1 MNQRK
6 VGALFSYINMAL
18 HILIG
23 LVYVPLLL
31 HYLSVEEY
39 GLYQLIG
46 SLVAYLSIMDFGL
59 SATITRYYSQR
70 LALNDTKGQE
80 NVLAIALLIY
90 LGIGVLVVLAGAWL
104 YNSLEFFY
112 GSTLSIE
119 EIVSAKAMMVLL
131 IFNVALTIPS
141 NVFTAAITSHE
152 KFIFLRL
159 LSIVRNLI
167 NPILVFAV
175 LQFRASALSVVQ
187 VQVILNVAVILV
199 SIWYAKH
206 TIKIRFHLHSFDK
219 DLVKSMFAFAFFIFL
234 NAIVDQIY
242 WKTGQL
248 ILGAFSGTAA
258 VAVFSVSLT
267 IVRYYMQFSTSLN
280 GVFLPHLS
288 RLAALGDDMTQINAL
303 FIRVGRV
310 QYIILGL
317 ILSGFIIFGRMFISL
332 WVGDEFS
339 TVYSIA
345 LVMMVPFTIDL
356 IQNLGL
362 MVLQAKNK
370 HGVRSIVYLVI
381 AIFNV
386 VLSIPMAKM
395 YGGLG
400 CAISTGVCLFLGN
413 GVFLNI
419 YYYKIGID
427 VLIFFKEI
435 FKLSIPM
442 IISGT
447 IGYLGIQVL
456 QPEGWLAFFALVS
469 VYIGLYVFTVYCFGF
484 NHYEKQLAH
493 SILRCVYIPKRMK
506 NGY

>member
-31 HYLSVEEY
+31 KYLSVEEY

-80 NVLAIALLIY
+80 NVLAIAFMIY
-90 LGIGVLVVLAGAWL
+90 LGIGVLVILAGIWL
-104 YNSLEFFY
+104 YTSLEFFY
-112 GSTLSIE
+112 GATLSRE
-119 EIVSAKAMMVLL
+119 EMVSAKAMMVLL

-152 KFIFLRL
+152 KFVFLRS

-167 NPILVFAV
+167 NPILVLAV

-187 VQVILNVAVILV
+187 VQVVLNIAVIFFSV
-199 SIWYAKH
+199 WYAKH
-206 TIKIRFHLHSFDK
+206 AIKIRFHFHSFDK

-267 IVRYYMQFSTSLN
+267 IVRYYMQFSTSIN

-317 ILSGFIIFGRMFISL
+317 ILSGFVIFGRMFILL
-332 WVGDEFS
+332 WVGAEFS
-339 TVYSIA
+339 TVYIIA

-370 HGVRSIVYLVI
+370 HSVRSIVYLII

-400 CAISTGVCLFLGN
+400 CAISTGVCLFFGN
-413 GVFLNI
+413 GVFLNL
-419 YYYKIGID
+419 YYHKIGID
-427 VLIFFKEI
+427 IFAFFKEI
-435 FKLSIPM
+435 LKLSFPM
-442 IISGT
+442 MISGVL
-447 IGYLGIQVL
+447 GYVSIYLL
-456 QPEGWLAFFALVS
+456 HPEGWISFFALVS
-469 VYIGLYVFTVYCFGF
+469 VYIVLYFLIVYGLGF
-484 NHYEKQLAH
+484 NHYEKQLVH
-493 SILRCVYIPKRMK
+493 SVLWRISKKCMD
-506 NGY
+506 